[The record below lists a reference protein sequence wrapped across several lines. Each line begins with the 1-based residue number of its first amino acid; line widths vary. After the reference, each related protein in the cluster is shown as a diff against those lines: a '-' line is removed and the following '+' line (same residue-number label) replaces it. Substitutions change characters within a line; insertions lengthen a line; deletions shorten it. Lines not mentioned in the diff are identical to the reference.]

1 MAHQSPTVRAFRII
15 APILV
20 LLGAVGL
27 FLVMITGP
35 GTNKPVPPATLTTPT
50 LTTPAPTAAQQAP
63 APAPT
68 APPVAAKEPTPTAE
82 PASNIPTLSA
92 PSPSSFAT
100 LAAKPWPTVSPIINQ
115 AFTPL
120 GSLLPESDGNP
131 LLLELRFSAIGAGI
145 DTLALSSHFVSIDK
159 NAPNE
164 ILQRQEQVLLPVYD
178 AQGTVIRQI
187 SRTVVPFA
195 MLGVYIDGQFV
206 ELVSNH
212 PGPFWRELAPG
223 RFEALIA
230 DAEGQDVLR
239 ITRTFTLAPGR
250 YDILL
255 DQKLENLT
263 DKPLKVSAVQYG
275 PIDLPVGIVR
285 YGGDLRRLR
294 FAFLS
299 NTQTD
304 PNQEFVRSGS
314 DSTHM
319 IPHSTALGDPTWDG
333 GQWAFP
339 EKAFWPEPS
348 SVQSGLSL
356 AWAGLTNR
364 YFAVAVHTVP
374 DRQPDRKD
382 TGAPRPDKRLHAAA
396 KLDRV
401 VLDRAPANSASNTVL
416 AEAVMALRLTSAVV
430 DIPPR
435 QSGHATLGIYAGP
448 NSRRYTDADP
458 KLVQMGI
465 GEMVVFTF
473 GGPCAF
479 CTFQPIAY
487 LLRWYLGF
495 LHDYIVFDWAIAII
509 VLVITVRTLLHPLTR
524 WSQANMTRFG
534 KQMSALAPKQAKLK
548 ERFGNDQAK
557 LREEL
562 AKLMKE
568 EKVNYTGA
576 LGCIPM
582 FFQMPI
588 WIALYA
594 MIFFTF
600 ELRHEAAFFGFFQAI
615 SGHSWSFLGDLAEPD
630 HFLNFNLNLHV
641 PLLSSLMGPIDGLNI
656 LPLVMGVV
664 FYFQQKYMAPPTSAS
679 MTPEQE
685 TQQKIMK
692 IMMVVMFPVFMYNAP
707 AALSLY
713 FMTNSI
719 LGIFESKWIRAKVDR
734 EDAQRA
740 ADAEARKAAGLDRP
754 GTRVAAEPRK
764 PGLFARIQN
773 ALEAKQAQVERLRK
787 EQEKRKNK
795 GR

>member
-1 MAHQSPTVRAFRII
+1 MAHQSPTVRALRII

-27 FLVMITGP
+27 FLVMIAGP
-35 GTNKPVPPATLTTPT
+35 GKHKPNPPATTPT
-50 LTTPAPTAAQQAP
+50 NTAAQQAT
-63 APAPT
+63 APQTAPT
-68 APPVAAKEPTPTAE
+68 APSTPVPSPTPEFA
-82 PASNIPTLSA
+82 PATPTLSA
-92 PSPSSFAT
+92 PSSAAPIQ

-120 GSLLPESDGNP
+120 GSLLPESAGNP
-131 LLLELRFSAIGAGI
+131 LRVELRFSSIGAGI
-145 DTLALSSHFVSIDK
+145 DTLALANHFVSIDK

-206 ELVSNH
+206 ELVSNQ

-223 RFEALIA
+223 RFEAMIA
-230 DAEGQDVLR
+230 DSEGRDILR
-239 ITRTFTLAPGR
+239 ITRAFTLAPGR

-255 DQKLENLT
+255 EQRLENLT

-294 FAFLS
+294 FAYLS
-299 NTQTD
+299 STQSD
-304 PNQEFVRSGS
+304 PNQEFVLSGS
-314 DSTHM
+314 DSAHM
-319 IPHSTALGDPTWDG
+319 VPHATALGDPAWDG
-333 GQWAFP
+333 AQWTFP

-348 SVQSGLSL
+348 SVQAGLSL

-364 YFAVAVHTVP
+364 YFAVAVHAVP
-374 DRQPDRKD
+374 DRQPERSDL
-382 TGAPRPDKRLHAAA
+382 GAPRPDKRIHAAA

-401 VLDRAPANSASNTVL
+401 VLDRAPANSVSKTVL
-416 AEAVMALRLTSAVV
+416 AQAVMALRLTSAAV
-430 DIPPR
+430 DIAPR
-435 QSGHATLGIYAGP
+435 QTADATLGIYAGP
-448 NSRRYTDADP
+448 NSRRFTDADP

-479 CTFQPIAY
+479 CTFQPVAY

-495 LHDYIVFDWAIAII
+495 LHDYILFDWALAII
-509 VLVITVRTLLHPLTR
+509 FLVVTVRTLLHPLTR
-524 WSQANMTRFG
+524 WSQSNMTRFG
-534 KQMSALAPKQAKLK
+534 KQMAALAPKQAKLK

-562 AKLMKE
+562 TKLMKE

-576 LGCIPM
+576 LGCLPM

-630 HFLNFNLNLHV
+630 HFLNFNLNLNV

-656 LPLVMGVV
+656 LPLIMGVV
-664 FYFQQKYMAPPTSAS
+664 FYFQQKYMAPPTSAT

-692 IMMVVMFPVFMYNAP
+692 VMMVVMFPVFMYNAP

-719 LGIFESKWIRAKVDR
+719 LGIFESKWIRAKVER
-734 EDAQRA
+734 EDNQRA
-740 ADAEARKAAGLDRP
+740 AEAQARKDAGLDRP
-754 GTRVAAEPRK
+754 GTRLPAEPRK
-764 PGLFARIQN
+764 PGFFARIQS
-773 ALEAKQAQVERLRK
+773 ALEAKQAEVERLRK